1 MVKTQSAENQLD
13 AFLNKYSSDIRDLA
27 CTVLERLRRLI
38 PGAVEMVYDNYN
50 ALVIGFGPTERPSE
64 AVISIALYPRWIN
77 LFFLNGIELN
87 DPNKILKGNGKFVRH
102 VVLTEASVLEQP
114 EVLKLIRE
122 STRLAEPP
130 FRKTNLRRLVIKS
143 ISAKQR
149 PRKPLV
155 KSKSKASR

>member
-1 MVKTQSAENQLD
+1 M
-13 AFLNKYSSDIRDLA
+13 
-27 CTVLERLRRLI
+27 
-38 PGAVEMVYDNYN
+38 
-50 ALVIGFGPTERPSE
+50 
-64 AVISIALYPRWIN
+64 ISIALYPRWIN